1 MRGQKV
7 SKQKWN
13 KLLKELEKNIGLVE
27 ISCHKVGIGRST
39 YYDHRIKDK
48 NFAKKADGIIEH
60 FGIAVVQDELMKAIF
75 EGKGWAI
82 MFYLMCKD
90 KEWRPYR
97 K

>member
-7 SKQKWN
+7 SKRKWN
-13 KLLKELEKNIGLVE
+13 KLLKELEKNIGLVG
-27 ISCHKVGIGRST
+27 ISCHKAGIGRST
-39 YYDHRIKDK
+39 YYNYRIENKE
-48 NFAKKADGIIEH
+48 FAKEADSIIEN

-82 MFYLMCKD
+82 IFYLMCKD
-90 KEWRPYR
+90 ERWRPYS